1 MFNVRLI
8 ITPSYF
14 KRRGVDLNEDGS
26 FANRWNF
33 NRGFQV
39 FSGWMLV
46 YSCGKI
52 HLLRGRSSFLVGF
65 LLIISL
71 LVEKY
76 DTNGEIKYFV
86 RLILES

>member
-1 MFNVRLI
+1 
-8 ITPSYF
+8 
-14 KRRGVDLNEDGS
+14 
-26 FANRWNF
+26 
-33 NRGFQV
+33 
-39 FSGWMLV
+39 MLV

>member
-1 MFNVRLI
+1 MFNARLI

-14 KRRGVDLNEDGS
+14 KRRGVDLNEDPLPTVGILTVDFRCS
-26 FANRWNF
+26 VDGCLFT
-33 NRGFQV
+33 V
-39 FSGWMLV
+39 
-46 YSCGKI
+46 GKI

-86 RLILES
+86 RLILEL